1 MKNITL
7 AVDEKVLTAAR
18 RYAGECGSGVN
29 TLVREHLNRIA
40 QHDDR
45 ARKAR
50 ARLRELSKRSRAKL
64 GEKTWTRQDLHER

>member
-29 TLVREHLNRIA
+29 ALVREHLNRIA
-40 QHDDR
+40 
-45 ARKAR
+45 
-50 ARLRELSKRSRAKL
+50 
-64 GEKTWTRQDLHER
+64 